1 MELIGS
7 LEGNKRG
14 HKAATRRDLKRE
26 ERAWMHEDKETK
38 SKEGGAEER
47 RPRTAE
53 DDDGEARERK

>member
-7 LEGNKRG
+7 PEGNKRG

-26 ERAWMHEDKETK
+26 ERARINED
-38 SKEGGAEER
+38 KEGGAEER

-53 DDDGEARERK
+53 DDDGEARERKRR